1 MIVDLNDNKFSEA
14 KNGDI
19 FIVEV
24 MDGKKV
30 ATPITKDELLKSEIE
45 TMKRLQEQIND
56 LKDLIIAQN
65 EVISE
70 QNVKMTTYTTALYK
84 FINIMNGGNTN
95 EKTI

>member
-30 ATPITKDELLKSEIE
+30 ATPIAKDELLKSELK
-45 TMKRLQEQIND
+45 TLRNLQIQINA
-56 LKDLIIAQN
+56 LKESIKAQN
-65 EVISE
+65 EVIKKQNQKIATYSE
-70 QNVKMTTYTTALYK
+70 SIYK

-95 EKTI
+95 EETI